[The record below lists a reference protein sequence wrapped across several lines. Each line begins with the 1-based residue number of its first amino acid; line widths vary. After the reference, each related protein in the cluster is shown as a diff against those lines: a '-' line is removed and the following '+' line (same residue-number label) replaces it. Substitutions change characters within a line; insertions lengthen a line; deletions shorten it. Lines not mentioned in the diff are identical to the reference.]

1 MRKKVFKNHL
11 YLHTFLN
18 IMYPQAFN
26 VEKSKIQQRI
36 MIDDVKDKLTTE
48 DLFRHALKHY
58 EQLIFPKSKFRRI
71 SCVMALSKTGLTKN
85 ELREC
90 LEANI

>member
-1 MRKKVFKNHL
+1 
-11 YLHTFLN
+11 
-18 IMYPQAFN
+18 
-26 VEKSKIQQRI
+26 
-36 MIDDVKDKLTTE
+36 MIEDVKDKLNIE
-48 DLFRHALKHY
+48 DLFRHCLKYY

-85 ELREC
+85 ELKEC